1 MTFELIPEDPRYPD
15 LLKNIHDP
23 PRRLWVQGDCDF
35 LTRGLLVAVVG
46 ARDCTPYGEK
56 VAYDLAR
63 ALAEKGATIVSGLAY
78 GIDTAA
84 HRGALDAGGKTIA
97 VLGCGIDL
105 PYPAGNVPLKAKI
118 AENGAVVSELKPG
131 TEAAP
136 WTFPQRNRIISGLSR
151 GVVVVEA
158 GIKSGSLI
166 TAELALQQGR
176 DVFAVP
182 GPIHSKQSEGT
193 NRLIQ
198 NGAKLVASAADV
210 LDEWGLNDQVKMP
223 FRKKVVAETGEAGE
237 ILRLL
242 GEGPLHFDD
251 LISNSGIGI
260 EKLSGLLVD
269 LEIRGKIRALPG
281 GRYESEN

>member
-1 MTFELIPEDPRYPD
+1 MTFELITEDPRYPD

-35 LTRGLLVAVVG
+35 LSRGLLVAVVG
-46 ARDCTPYGEK
+46 ARECTPYGEK
-56 VAYDLAR
+56 MAYDLAR
-63 ALAEKGATIVSGLAY
+63 GLAEKGVTVISGLAY

-84 HRGALDAGGKTIA
+84 HRGALDGGGKTVA

-118 AENGAVVSELKPG
+118 AENGAVLSELKPG

-182 GPIHSKQSEGT
+182 GPVTSKASEGT
-193 NRLIQ
+193 NKLIQ
-198 NGAKLVASAADV
+198 NGAKLVTCVADV
-210 LDEWGLNDQVKMP
+210 LDEWGLSDQVKP
-223 FRKKVVAETGEAGE
+223 FARRQILAETGDAGE
-237 ILRLL
+237 ILKLL
-242 GEGPLHFDD
+242 TEGPRHFDD
-251 LISNSGIGI
+251 LIAGSGIGV

-281 GRYESEN
+281 GRYEADT